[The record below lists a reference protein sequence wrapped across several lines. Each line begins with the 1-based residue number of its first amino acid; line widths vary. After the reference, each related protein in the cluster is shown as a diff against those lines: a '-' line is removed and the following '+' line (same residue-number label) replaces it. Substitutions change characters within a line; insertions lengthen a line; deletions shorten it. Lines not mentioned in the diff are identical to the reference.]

1 MGYWFSPVG
10 LRVAQKTVARMVE
23 KVARLYEQ
31 GEDKGRIEL
40 YLFHWGRWA
49 RAGLGSLMV
58 AGEGLSWGMWALNP
72 AGLWE

>member
-1 MGYWFSPVG
+1 
-10 LRVAQKTVARMVE
+10 MVE

-31 GEDKGRIEL
+31 GADKGRIEL

-49 RAGLGSLMV
+49 RAGLGALMV